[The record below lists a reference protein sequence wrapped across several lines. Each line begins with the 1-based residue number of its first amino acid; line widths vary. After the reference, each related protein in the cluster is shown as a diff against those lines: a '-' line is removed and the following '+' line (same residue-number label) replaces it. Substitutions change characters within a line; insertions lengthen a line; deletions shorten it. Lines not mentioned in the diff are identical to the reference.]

1 MGEISGTHRGD
12 IGEIQ
17 GPFRV
22 RAKLRV
28 RVRVRVRVTVRVRVR
43 VRVMVT
49 VGVRVMVTVGVRVR
63 ARARVRVRV
72 RVRGRV
78 PGVRRA
84 VRTARA
90 CPRPPACR
98 MRTCERVR
106 AQTLSLGAASGLGG
120 LAGGF
125 DGRGSALAH
134 GCGRSGRVVLP
145 LPRAA
150 AVSTRLRV
158 QELRLAEG
166 ALALLALADERLVR
180 GILRVRLGLG
190 LGLG

>member
-106 AQTLSLGAASGLGG
+106 AQTLSLGAAPEGWQVASTGG
-120 LAGGF
+120 EARWPMAVAGVAAWCCRCR
-125 DGRGSALAH
+125 GRPPCQPA
-134 GCGRSGRVVLP
+134 
-145 LPRAA
+145 
-150 AVSTRLRV
+150 
-158 QELRLAEG
+158 
-166 ALALLALADERLVR
+166 
-180 GILRVRLGLG
+180 
-190 LGLG
+190 